1 MLPVFRFAKS
11 LSTIQHRH
19 NRFLRGRHLNNMLV
33 TTEKSANTYKFESG
47 VRKASSTQ
55 TINEDSI
62 AAQCPFIRAL
72 QVVGNRWRPVLLWT
86 MSKGI
91 SRYGEMR
98 RANPNISEKVL
109 AYELR
114 KLQSLGLIVKEVEKR
129 ERVTMTEYKLTE
141 RGFGVIP
148 LLEHMESWAK
158 ADRES
163 EIASQKR

>member
-1 MLPVFRFAKS
+1 
-11 LSTIQHRH
+11 
-19 NRFLRGRHLNNMLV
+19 
-33 TTEKSANTYKFESG
+33 
-47 VRKASSTQ
+47 
-55 TINEDSI
+55 
-62 AAQCPFIRAL
+62 
-72 QVVGNRWRPVLLWT
+72 

-98 RANPNISEKVL
+98 RAIPNISEKVL

-114 KLQSLGLIVKEVEKR
+114 KLQSLGLIVKEVDKR
-129 ERVTMTEYKLTE
+129 ERITMTEYKLTE

-163 EIASQKR
+163 EIAARSGSKPISWAYGPADESRRITGIDVGVVEAGL

>member
-1 MLPVFRFAKS
+1 MPPPTLIQSQYSESP
-11 LSTIQHRH
+11 LSTGKVQRDNGSLLIVE
-19 NRFLRGRHLNNMLV
+19 FILP
-33 TTEKSANTYKFESG
+33 
-47 VRKASSTQ
+47 
-55 TINEDSI
+55 
-62 AAQCPFIRAL
+62 PFTRAL

-98 RANPNISEKVL
+98 RAIPNISEKVL

-114 KLQSLGLIVKEVEKR
+114 KLQSLGLIVKEVDKR

-148 LLEHMESWAK
+148 LLEHMES
-158 ADRES
+158 
-163 EIASQKR
+163 